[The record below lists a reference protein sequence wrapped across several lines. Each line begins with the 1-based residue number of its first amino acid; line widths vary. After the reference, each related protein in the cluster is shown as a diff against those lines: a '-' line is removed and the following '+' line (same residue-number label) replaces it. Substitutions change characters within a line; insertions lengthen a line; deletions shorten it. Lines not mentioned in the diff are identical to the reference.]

1 MTTQESFERLIEGLC
16 CAASCCRELGVM
28 TKIGAWGGLSKQLLI
43 TANKS
48 KEMYK
53 EKPLSEFQVLKLV
66 TEIEDAQKLASMM
79 R

>member
-1 MTTQESFERLIEGLC
+1 
-16 CAASCCRELGVM
+16 M
-28 TKIGAWGGLSKQLLI
+28 TKIGAWGDLSKQLLI